1 MDGKTYLIR
10 ECLKESK
17 YDYVELNFIER
28 PELVELFEN
37 ATNAQDLL
45 MRLSLITDKQLNK
58 GNTIIF
64 FDEIQEFKDIVT
76 RIKFLVEEGSYRYI
90 MSGSLLGV
98 ELNDLR
104 SAPVGYLRIEDM
116 YPLTVKEF
124 EVDSLALAN
133 VQLHLE
139 KAYKNFFRDPK
150 TGFPRFKSKHHS
162 RNSYTTNVVNGNILV
177 ESKKIR
183 LPKLKWIAMKKHRE
197 PAESLQLKSVTV
209 SMEASGKYFASL
221 LYEGYSC
228 ENQAAEP
235 DYSTA
240 KILGIDYAMQGMAV
254 FSEKI
259 EMEEA
264 GFFRKNEKR
273 LAREQRK
280 LSRCVRGSHN
290 YELQKKKVARCH
302 EKIRNQRRDHLYKLS
317 RKIADSYDAVAVE
330 DIDMKAMGQC
340 LHFGKSVQDNGYG
353 LFREMLDY
361 KLVWQGKKMVK
372 VDRFFPSSKKCCK
385 CGRIKK
391 ELKLSERVYH
401 CECGN
406 EMDRDRN
413 AAINIREEARRMLT
427 A

>member
-1 MDGKTYLIR
+1 MNIAYRFRIYPTEEQKIFLGKTFGCCRFLYNQMLNDKIR
-10 ECLKESK
+10 EYEKTKKMLKHTPAMYKKE
-17 YDYVELNFIER
+17 Y
-28 PELVELFEN
+28 P
-37 ATNAQDLL
+37 
-45 MRLSLITDKQLNK
+45 
-58 GNTIIF
+58 
-64 FDEIQEFKDIVT
+64 
-76 RIKFLVEEGSYRYI
+76 FL
-90 MSGSLLGV
+90 
-98 ELNDLR
+98 
-104 SAPVGYLRIEDM
+104 
-116 YPLTVKEF
+116 K

-150 TGFPRFKSKHHS
+150 IGFPRIKSKHHS

-177 ESKKIR
+177 ESKRIR
-183 LPKLKWIAMKKHRE
+183 LPKLKWVAMKKHRE
-197 PAESLQLKSVTV
+197 PAEGLCLKSVTV
-209 SMEASGKYFASL
+209 SMEPSGKCFASL
-221 LYEGYSC
+221 LYEGDSC

-240 KILGIDYAMQGMAV
+240 RILGIDYAMQGMAV

-259 EMEEA
+259 ETEEA

-273 LAREQRK
+273 LAMEQRK

-290 YELQKKKVARCH
+290 YELQKKKVAKCH
-302 EKIRNQRRDHLYKLS
+302 EKIRNQRRDYLHKLS
-317 RKIADSYDAVAVE
+317 RKIADGYDAVAVE
-330 DIDMKAMGQC
+330 DIDMKAMSQC
-340 LHFGKSVQDNGYG
+340 LHFGKSIQDNGYG
-353 LFREMLDY
+353 IFREMLDY
-361 KLVWQGKKMVK
+361 KLVWKGKKMVK
-372 VDRFFPSSKKCCK
+372 VDRFFSSSKKCCQ

-401 CECGN
+401 CACGN

>member
-150 TGFPRFKSKHHS
+150 IGFPRFKSKHHS

-197 PAESLQLKSVTV
+197 PAEGLRLRSVTV
-209 SMEASGKYFASL
+209 SMEPSGKYFASL

-228 ENQAAEP
+228 ENQAAGP

-254 FSEKI
+254 FSEKV
-259 EMEEA
+259 ETEEA

-302 EKIRNQRRDHLYKLS
+302 EKIRNQRRDHLHKLS
-317 RKIADSYDAVAVE
+317 RKIADGYDAAAVE

-353 LFREMLDY
+353 MFREMLDY
-361 KLVWQGKKMVK
+361 KLAWKGKKMVK

-401 CECGN
+401 CVCGN
-406 EMDRDRN
+406 KMDRDRN